1 MLRKNSRKLALA
13 ALVAVALLDIQLYAV
28 RFHPVTE
35 MLGHYLRRHVVPS
48 GPAEPLGGSDIRSR
62 KEEPMQ
68 KV

>member
-13 ALVAVALLDIQLYAV
+13 ALVAVALLDIQLYAF

-35 MLGHYLRRHVVPS
+35 MLGHYLRQHVVPN
-48 GPAEPLGGSDIRSR
+48 GPAEPLSGSEIRS
-62 KEEPMQ
+62 PMEAPLQ